1 MELPTSL
8 DALDVTGMLVA
19 CVVAMFATHCWSF
32 WGDFKGFLQRCW
44 HREESEEL
52 EKSKECM
59 EAAFWEASIQQYLLA
74 SQCWAHLGAI
84 VVPGIA
90 LQWLWTGSSVLDP
103 QHIFACFCA
112 WVFHFMTTA
121 RILRLTPTRLR
132 LLSISNFFQL
142 AAFTQTD
149 QSDNQIVAV
158 TAVQTAARFANA
170 CLFVDIKTNIPVEL
184 GLTLLQV
191 RAAWLHDPNSLYPT
205 LLVNSC
211 VSVMILSVSC
221 LLEISVRSR
230 IAMLLDS
237 ESMVS
242 SFRTMLRGV
251 CDGEVLLDS
260 NFNVSGKA
268 DCLKTLL
275 MTRHDFNGQKFEQLL
290 AAEEQDPFH
299 SFMSEPSHP
308 DTAAPPCLR
317 VSLTR
322 GKVRVGVDLFHVKV
336 PHLFGKAHHL
346 VAFRE
351 DSESRLQQEV
361 EPGGVVP
368 TLPLD
373 ASPRRARSAR
383 SNSSCGSQATALLQ
397 ICKELQEMTL
407 MIDANTQLLDV
418 EQAHLSFLRESQ
430 DGDASMPSLRRLVQP
445 TDWGSVR
452 DELTEFAQRQS
463 ELPVGDREVLKTK
476 LRLRDAKRCVQAR
489 RVEVSAFSPPGVNA
503 NGEAPLKLHM
513 HLSRL
518 KPVKQAQRHQS
529 SLPNLFEN
537 SEESSLGSV

>member
-1 MELPTSL
+1 
-8 DALDVTGMLVA
+8 
-19 CVVAMFATHCWSF
+19 
-32 WGDFKGFLQRCW
+32 
-44 HREESEEL
+44 
-52 EKSKECM
+52 
-59 EAAFWEASIQQYLLA
+59 
-74 SQCWAHLGAI
+74 
-84 VVPGIA
+84 
-90 LQWLWTGSSVLDP
+90 
-103 QHIFACFCA
+103 
-112 WVFHFMTTA
+112 
-121 RILRLTPTRLR
+121 
-132 LLSISNFFQL
+132 
-142 AAFTQTD
+142 
-149 QSDNQIVAV
+149 
-158 TAVQTAARFANA
+158 
-170 CLFVDIKTNIPVEL
+170 
-184 GLTLLQV
+184 
-191 RAAWLHDPNSLYPT
+191 
-205 LLVNSC
+205 
-211 VSVMILSVSC
+211 
-221 LLEISVRSR
+221 
-230 IAMLLDS
+230 
-237 ESMVS
+237 
-242 SFRTMLRGV
+242 
-251 CDGEVLLDS
+251 
-260 NFNVSGKA
+260 
-268 DCLKTLL
+268 

-373 ASPRRARSAR
+373 ASPRRARSARSAR